1 MAIDYIV
8 RAANC
13 FKKLTVDT
21 GSPSSFINKRTAD
34 RLLGNKATKATYC
47 PASQMKNY
55 VKHIDY
61 NNKQIN
67 ILGELTVRVTSAGWV
82 VPAAKFLVVEKARCL
97 LGLDW
102 QESVG
107 IKTTQVYNPNAKEN
121 DEQDSPPTVAS
132 TESQNTDDWV
142 SEKWKDY
149 FSSKYAEVF
158 NRQGRSKSH
167 VVTTNFYSPL
177 IPIQEKGRRVP
188 VHILNRVEK
197 EIDKLMASNQIEKL

>member
-1 MAIDYIV
+1 
-8 RAANC
+8 
-13 FKKLTVDT
+13 
-21 GSPSSFINKRTAD
+21 
-34 RLLGNKATKATYC
+34 
-47 PASQMKNY
+47 MKNY

-67 ILGELTVRVTSAGWV
+67 ILGELTVSVKSAGWV
-82 VPAAKFLVVEKARCL
+82 VPAATFLVVEKARCL

-102 QESVG
+102 QESLG
-107 IKTTQVYNPNAKEN
+107 IKTTQVYNPNAKEAE
-121 DEQDSPPTVAS
+121 EQDSPSTVAS
-132 TESQNTDDWV
+132 TEIPNTDEWV
-142 SEKWKDY
+142 SEKWKDH
-149 FSSKYAEVF
+149 FSSKYADVF

-197 EIDKLMASNQIEKL
+197 EMTS